1 MTEIIEAGN
10 QDVPS
15 GEQIREVSGPVE
27 SPSQQRKVFST
38 LTEALEFAMWACPS
52 ALAINTENGYVVMDY
67 LGSEGH
73 K

>member
-1 MTEIIEAGN
+1 MTEIIEATT

-15 GEQIREVSGPVE
+15 NEEVREVSGTVE

-38 LTEALEFAMWACPS
+38 LTEALEFAMWARPS
-52 ALAINTENGYVVMDY
+52 VLAINTENGYVVMDY
-67 LGSEGH
+67 LGSEGY